1 MTVSFF
7 LSCWSLSQ
15 DLGRTSVHCALCL
28 DVTLS
33 LRVGPCATDTP
44 VFSVLGLH
52 MNSCCI
58 APCYWTVC
66 TVVLYSPH
74 PGPLLGSPVQDVA
87 MTLHSLMIHPGT
99 STTMVTACISRCMQ
113 KALKKADKQV
123 LEPLM
128 SLEVTVSR
136 EYLSP
141 VLADLAQR
149 RGNIQEI
156 QTRQDN
162 RVVLGFVPLAEIMV
176 SLHLTCTRC
185 LL

>member
-44 VFSVLGLH
+44 VFSVLGLY

-113 KALKKADKQV
+113 KVRSTLHASALRMGTEASTADSTD
-123 LEPLM
+123 LM
-128 SLEVTVSR
+128 SPWGHPD
-136 EYLSP
+136 P
-141 VLADLAQR
+141 VPV
-149 RGNIQEI
+149 GKG
-156 QTRQDN
+156 T
-162 RVVLGFVPLAEIMV
+162 
-176 SLHLTCTRC
+176 
-185 LL
+185 